1 MIGTDTLDRVIGSD
15 VYDADG
21 DKIGTASEVY
31 LDDQSGT
38 PEWVTVKTGL
48 FGTKQSFVPIR
59 DADLT
64 GDGLRV
70 PVSKEKV
77 KDAPKI
83 DTDGHLSPD
92 EEQELYRYY
101 GMGAGGTDT
110 MTTTRQAG
118 TAGTAG
124 AAGTAGMAGTRERA
138 GEPTGRSTDTD
149 FTRTGA
155 AQTSANTGMGAG
167 MTDPAGDTQATS
179 NAGYNDTTTGSGT
192 TGAGYGTTTAGTAGA
207 GHDDRNQHGTRGHD
221 TSGPT
226 TDDAMTLSE
235 ERLNVGTQQVEAGRA
250 RLRKYVVTENVTQ
263 TVPVSH
269 EEVRV
274 EREPITD
281 ANVGSAM
288 DGPAISEEE
297 HEVTLR
303 AERPVVEK
311 EAVPVERVRLDT
323 ETVTEN
329 QQVSGTVRKEQVD
342 TDGIRGDATTGDDR
356 SLKDKAKDMLN
367 RDDDTRRS

>member
-1 MIGTDTLDRVIGSD
+1 MIGTDTLDRVIGAD

-21 DKIGTASEVY
+21 TKIGTASEVF
-31 LDDQSGT
+31 LDDQSGN

-48 FGTKQSFVPIR
+48 FGTKETFVPIR
-59 DADLT
+59 EADLT

-70 PVSKEKV
+70 PVSKAQV

-83 DTDGHLSPD
+83 DTDGHLSPQ
-92 EEQELYRYY
+92 EEEELYRYY
-101 GMGAGGTDT
+101 GVGGSGQHRDVQSTTTDT
-110 MTTTRQAG
+110 SRTTT
-118 TAGTAG
+118 
-124 AAGTAGMAGTRERA
+124 
-138 GEPTGRSTDTD
+138 
-149 FTRTGA
+149 
-155 AQTSANTGMGAG
+155 NTGMGAG
-167 MTDPAGDTQATS
+167 VT
-179 NAGYNDTTTGSGT
+179 DTT
-192 TGAGYGTTTAGTAGA
+192 ADTTAGYT
-207 GHDDRNQHGTRGHD
+207 DTDVNRHGTKGHD

-235 ERLNVGTQQVEAGRA
+235 ERVNVGTQRVEAGRA

-274 EREPITD
+274 QREPITD
-281 ANVGSAM
+281 ANVGNAM

-297 HEVTLR
+297 HEVTLH

-323 ETVTEN
+323 ETVTE
-329 QQVSGTVRKEQVD
+329 QVQVNEEVRKERVD
-342 TDGIRGDATTGDDR
+342 TDDVTTGRNTTRGTTTGDDR
-356 SLKDKAKDMLN
+356 TLKDKAKDALS
-367 RDDDTRRS
+367 RDDDRR

>member
-1 MIGTDTLDRVIGSD
+1 MIGTETLDRVIGAD
-15 VYDADG
+15 VIDADG
-21 DKIGTASEVY
+21 NKIGTASEVF
-31 LDDQSGT
+31 LDDQSGN

-48 FGTKQSFVPIR
+48 FGTKESFVPIR

-70 PVSKEKV
+70 PVSKDAV

-83 DTDGHLSPD
+83 DAEGHLSPQ

-101 GMGAGGTDT
+101 GMAGGTSDT
-110 MTTTRQAG
+110 GQSGRTEDYTRTETTR
-118 TAGTAG
+118 TT
-124 AAGTAGMAGTRERA
+124 
-138 GEPTGRSTDTD
+138 
-149 FTRTGA
+149 
-155 AQTSANTGMGAG
+155 ANTGMGAG
-167 MTDPAGDTQATS
+167 MTDPTGDTTATTTT
-179 NAGYNDTTTGSGT
+179 GYNDTASGT
-192 TGAGYGTTTAGTAGA
+192 SGGVTDTTRGTAGY
-207 GHDDRNQHGTRGHD
+207 DDTTDTNRHGTRGRD

-226 TDDAMTLSE
+226 TDDAMTISE
-235 ERLNVGTQQVEAGRA
+235 ERVNVGTQQVEAGRA

-274 EREPITD
+274 QREPITD
-281 ANVGSAM
+281 ANVGDAL

-297 HEVTLR
+297 HEVTLH

-323 ETVTEN
+323 ETVTEQ
-329 QQVSGTVRKEQVD
+329 QQVSETVRKERVD
-342 TDGIRGDATTGDDR
+342 TDAVEGQGVTGRDTRDDR
-356 SLKDKAKDMLN
+356 
-367 RDDDTRRS
+367 R

>member
-1 MIGTDTLDRVIGSD
+1 MIGTDTLDRVIGAD
-15 VYDADG
+15 VIDADG
-21 DKIGTASEVY
+21 NKIGTASEVF
-31 LDDQSGT
+31 LDDQSGN

-48 FGTKQSFVPIR
+48 FGTKETFVPIR

-70 PVSKEKV
+70 PVSKDAV

-83 DTDGHLSPD
+83 DSDGHLSPD

-101 GMGAGGTDT
+101 GMSGTGGTSGQTSDY
-110 MTTTRQAG
+110 
-118 TAGTAG
+118 
-124 AAGTAGMAGTRERA
+124 
-138 GEPTGRSTDTD
+138 
-149 FTRTGA
+149 TRTGTA
-155 AQTSANTGMGAG
+155 ETSTNTGMGAG
-167 MTDPAGDTQATS
+167 MTDTMGDTQATT
-179 NAGYNDTTTGSGT
+179 NAGYNDV
-192 TGAGYGTTTAGTAGA
+192 
-207 GHDDRNQHGTRGHD
+207 NQHGTKGHD

-235 ERLNVGTQQVEAGRA
+235 ERVNVGTQQVEAGRA
-250 RLRKYVVTENVTQ
+250 RLRKYVVTENVTE

-274 EREPITD
+274 TREPITD
-281 ANVGSAM
+281 ANVGNAM

-297 HEVTLR
+297 HEVTLH

-323 ETVTEN
+323 ETVTEQ
-329 QQVSGTVRKEQVD
+329 QQVSETVRKEQVD
-342 TDGIRGDATTGDDR
+342 TDGVTG
-356 SLKDKAKDMLN
+356 
-367 RDDDTRRS
+367 RDTDGRI